1 MRLPIVIYGEQIL
14 RTKCSDIDKDYP
26 DLSDLIKNM
35 TETMFASNGIG
46 LAAPQ
51 IDLPIRLFIIGSNQ
65 IKIPVQVFI
74 NPEIINYSEETCDMV
89 EGCLSIPGLNGAVTR
104 PETIT
109 IRYKNV
115 NFEDV
120 TETYNGLYARVIQ
133 HEYDHIEGK
142 LYVDYITQTD
152 EIISHLEKLS
162 KHEHNN

>member
-26 DLSDLIKNM
+26 DLSDLIKDM

-65 IKIPVQVFI
+65 IKMPVQVFI
-74 NPEIINYSEETCDMV
+74 NPEIISYSEETCDMA
-89 EGCLSIPGLNGAVTR
+89 EGCLSIPGLNEIVTR
-104 PETIT
+104 SETIT

-142 LYVDYITQTD
+142 LYVDYIKQTE
-152 EIISHLEKLS
+152 EIISHLEKL
-162 KHEHNN
+162 KNK

>member
-35 TETMFASNGIG
+35 TETMFASNGSG

-51 IDLPIRLFIIGSNQ
+51 IDLPIRLFVIGSNQ
-65 IKIPVQVFI
+65 IKMPVQVFI

-152 EIISHLEKLS
+152 EIISHLEKLKS
-162 KHEHNN
+162 ESENQ